1 MRTYL
6 QFHELHPT
14 ILEPIHHSL
23 ILFFMMIN
31 EYFESIQIAIEAKEH
46 FLWVEE
52 RHGLLHMLVSGPV
65 TLLEVLIKL
74 LILLHRLHVLVG
86 SVVVLVPI
94 GQHGF
99 LRLLQR
105 TFD

>member
-1 MRTYL
+1 
-6 QFHELHPT
+6 
-14 ILEPIHHSL
+14 
-23 ILFFMMIN
+23 
-31 EYFESIQIAIEAKEH
+31 
-46 FLWVEE
+46 
-52 RHGLLHMLVSGPV
+52 MLVGGPV
-65 TLLEVLIKL
+65 ALLEVLIKL

-86 SVVVLVPI
+86 SVVVFSPI